1 MLKFCEICKKNLIP
15 VLNLGKHP
23 LCDDLIKIKSKK
35 KNKFYKIEILLC
47 KKCFTAYQKYQ
58 VSKKILFPSSYHYRS
73 RLTNDVIDGMTN
85 LVKQSKNILGNL
97 KDKKVLD
104 VGCNDGSLLNIFKKQ
119 GAITIGIEP
128 TNAANEAKPYN
139 HDIYKNYIDKKT
151 LTKIK
156 NKYQNVDIITFTNVF
171 AHIENLNQLLKNLKI
186 IISEN
191 TFLIIENHYLGS
203 ILRKN
208 QFDTFY
214 HEHPRT
220 YSLNSFLKISKV
232 LGMNLYDVKF
242 PKRYGGNIRI
252 VFSMKEK
259 NLKLNKILK
268 KEKFFFNDF
277 KKLEINLK
285 KWQINKKNIIN
296 KFVKKYGPLYA
307 KAFPGR
313 AAILIKLLNLDS
325 SHIKQVFE
333 KKKSPKIGYY
343 VPGTNI
349 PIESDININKIN
361 KKIPII
367 NFAWHI
373 KKEIKLYLK
382 RKKIKNKVVDII
394 NNKDFTYE

>member
-1 MLKFCEICKKNLIP
+1 M
-15 VLNLGKHP
+15 
-23 LCDDLIKIKSKK
+23 
-35 KNKFYKIEILLC
+35 LC

-58 VSKKILFPSSYHYRS
+58 VSKKILFPNSYHYRS
-73 RLTNDVIDGMTN
+73 RLTNDVINGMN
-85 LVKQSKNILGNL
+85 HLVKQSKIILGNL

-104 VGCNDGSLLNIFKKQ
+104 VGCNDGSLLDIFRKH

-128 TNAANEAKPYN
+128 TNAANEAKYNN
-139 HDIYKNYIDKKT
+139 HDIFKNYVDKKT

-156 NKYQNVDIITFTNVF
+156 NKYQDIDIITFTNVF
-171 AHIENLNQLLKNLKI
+171 AHIENLNQLLKNLKTI
-186 IISEN
+186 INEN
-191 TFLIIENHYLGS
+191 TVLIVENHYLGS
-203 ILRKN
+203 ILKKN

-220 YSLNSFLKISKV
+220 YSLNSFLKISEI

-252 VFSMKEK
+252 VFSMNEK
-259 NLKLNKILK
+259 KLKINKFLK
-268 KEKFFFNDF
+268 KEKFFFKDF

-285 KWQINKKNIIN
+285 KWQINKKRIIN

-313 AAILIKLLNLDS
+313 AAILIKLLNLNS

-333 KKKSPKIGYY
+333 KKNSPKIGFY
-343 VPGTNI
+343 VPGTKI
-349 PIESDININKIN
+349 PIESDINIRKIN

-367 NFAWHI
+367 NLAWHI

-382 RKKIKNKVVDII
+382 QQKIKNKIIDII
-394 NNKDFTYE
+394 NNKDFIYE